1 MKTFLKTLLILSLL
15 LVLASLAAG
24 WGLLSWLHDA
34 PGVHLSINGDELMLQ
49 GLGDGLGD
57 VLGAGLGLVITGL
70 VLFIV
75 LPLVLLLSVGLPL
88 LIVGGMLA
96 LGLAA
101 LLGLGALL
109 GSPLILLLLVVW
121 LLMRDR
127 RKTRPSTAQA

>member
-1 MKTFLKTLLILSLL
+1 MKTFFKTLLILSLL

-49 GLGDGLGD
+49 GLGE

-88 LIVGGMLA
+88 LIVGGLLA
-96 LGLAA
+96 VGLAA
-101 LLGLGALL
+101 LLGMGALL
-109 GSPLILLLLVVW
+109 GSPLILLVLVVW
-121 LLMRDR
+121 LLVRDR
-127 RKTRPSTAQA
+127 SKTRPSTTQA